1 MTRKTSLGRLCV
13 SVLLVLGT
21 GAGCATQNIPNTH
34 VKDTKENRE
43 VLEFVEQYR
52 KAMESRDSTTL
63 LSMASKYYF
72 DDMGTTAG
80 EDDVDFD
87 GLRDGLARLR
97 HDVLAARYQISY
109 RGLSEVADN
118 RVWVDLLYT
127 GWFKINTPEGPQ
139 WRRRL
144 EPHRV
149 VLSREDGR
157 LKIVSGM

>member
-1 MTRKTSLGRLCV
+1 V
-13 SVLLVLGT
+13 D
-21 GAGCATQNIPNTH
+21 
-34 VKDTKENRE
+34 DTKENRQ

-52 KAMESRDSTTL
+52 KAVEARDAVTL
-63 LSMASKYYF
+63 LGMASKYYF

-80 EDDVDFD
+80 EDDIDYEGLKD
-87 GLRDGLARLR
+87 GLTRLK

-109 RGLSEVADN
+109 RGLNELDDK

-127 GWFKINTPEGPQ
+127 GWFKINTPDGAQ

-149 VLSREDGR
+149 VLAREDGR
-157 LKIVSGM
+157 LKIISGM